1 MDCILEVAL
10 SKNKQYRWF
19 LTKRNRMMK
28 KNSPIITDDNDFYT
42 HMEKEQELL
51 NMSMKES
58 LRQKEERTE
67 KGKL

>member
-1 MDCILEVAL
+1 
-10 SKNKQYRWF
+10 
-19 LTKRNRMMK
+19 MMK